1 MPGLIYRGCC
11 GSKSA
16 AAARIGRARSQRRGR
31 SSLERLVV
39 YAAPYFDRGS
49 LKITDLG
56 ALRPY
61 PYLPLDL
68 VGPFGLPV
76 VSFFGRSV
84 AGFF

>member
-1 MPGLIYRGCC
+1 MFFKK
-11 GSKSA
+11 SKP
-16 AAARIGRARSQRRGR
+16 RA
-31 SSLERLVV
+31 ERLVV
-39 YAAPYFDRGS
+39 YVTPYFDRGS

-61 PYLPLDL
+61 PYLPLHL
-68 VGPFGLPV
+68 VGLFGLPV